1 MVSYAA
7 SSLQLPDLFELGN
20 DSCLQLAKCLST
32 TTTDPSSSVTFD
44 VMGKNT
50 SFYYCVC
57 EELHSQDTDAFE
69 TMVTDV
75 VTCITDA
82 LSKCKSLL
90 DESPPDAGLG
100 GNGLLLTSALREL
113 CTNKKAATCLTQVPS
128 FLIPPADSPQA
139 SEWVGGPPPPQI
151 PRGANPHQIDF
162 IRRMQEMSNSRMR
175 RSGKGLEEDTVLGN
189 VLRLG
194 LPWKHE
200 SVLSSY
206 VNPMRRSPKDIN
218 QISEG
223 HRRQLELY
231 QSKCNELIRQLVVA
245 GEQPRQKVSR
255 LHAAILTWSLL
266 SGFLSYC
273 MSFLLNRMQVI
284 QWLTDALLVN
294 AKADAMEKDPTK
306 ISSEELL
313 YNLSVV
319 LLKLCDPF
327 VSKPEK
333 AALIDP
339 GFVSSPKSHG
349 GVYELAGDNALTRL
363 GDNISHSEDGY
374 NPKNSF
380 IPLCFFFCSRALALS
395 IVPGMAY
402 YHRTSLHVSRMG
414 WHIRS
419 ANGDLY
425 SDRRFNHVLQSKCAM
440 GIVVKSPTFATDV
453 FRFYNAV
460 AGFLLRLD
468 SDQLKTMPEH
478 MVSDACAVLDFASHH
493 TTGLLSGIDFGNSF
507 RLTVKL
513 LSKDCAKLVRNY
525 NLRASLGDILHNI
538 FLPGDGSRRNEI
550 PESVIC
556 DPLSGG
562 RPYLVSDKM
571 CQDTLAPSL
580 LLLYGEVETT
590 GFYEK
595 SSHREKIAALLKYL
609 WDSPEHK
616 LAFRKIA
623 EDQESFV
630 TFANGIINDMNDKFA
645 GVMEKLPAIR
655 TVQLQMANP
664 QEWAA
669 ISEEERETI
678 LERHEENETL
688 VENTLKLCDAVL
700 KMLGF
705 LSTDMAIRDMFLL
718 PDMCPRLANMLLF
731 VLTKLVGSR
740 GLDLKVDNP
749 EKYNFRPK
757 EMLQNVCVVFSSF
770 ADAGTFQA
778 ACAKSGYYTPDLL
791 SKSVKTCRK
800 LGLLVGESME
810 LFEKLEEN
818 VEEVAKSLG
827 DDEEIYED
835 APDEFLDPLMSEFM
849 VDPVILPTSNNVVDR
864 ATIQQ
869 HLLNDP
875 TDPFNRKPLSIDDVV
890 PAEELK
896 QKMKA
901 WLDAKRMAKGQN

>member
-1 MVSYAA
+1 
-7 SSLQLPDLFELGN
+7 
-20 DSCLQLAKCLST
+20 
-32 TTTDPSSSVTFD
+32 
-44 VMGKNT
+44 
-50 SFYYCVC
+50 
-57 EELHSQDTDAFE
+57 
-69 TMVTDV
+69 
-75 VTCITDA
+75 
-82 LSKCKSLL
+82 
-90 DESPPDAGLG
+90 
-100 GNGLLLTSALREL
+100 
-113 CTNKKAATCLTQVPS
+113 
-128 FLIPPADSPQA
+128 
-139 SEWVGGPPPPQI
+139 
-151 PRGANPHQIDF
+151 
-162 IRRMQEMSNSRMR
+162 
-175 RSGKGLEEDTVLGN
+175 
-189 VLRLG
+189 
-194 LPWKHE
+194 
-200 SVLSSY
+200 
-206 VNPMRRSPKDIN
+206 
-218 QISEG
+218 
-223 HRRQLELY
+223 
-231 QSKCNELIRQLVVA
+231 
-245 GEQPRQKVSR
+245 
-255 LHAAILTWSLL
+255 
-266 SGFLSYC
+266 
-273 MSFLLNRMQVI
+273 VI

-294 AKADAMEKDPTK
+294 AKADAIEKDTTK

-339 GFVSSPKSHG
+339 GFVTSPTSHG
-349 GVYELAGDNALTRL
+349 GVYDLAGDNALTRL
-363 GDNISHSEDGY
+363 GDNISHSGDAY

-395 IVPGMAY
+395 IVPSMASY
-402 YHRTSLHVSRMG
+402 ERMASHVNNTG
-414 WHIRS
+414 WRIRQ
-419 ANGDLY
+419 ANGDIY
-425 SDRRFNHVLQSKCAM
+425 TDRRFNRLLQFQCAM
-440 GIVVKSPTFATDV
+440 GIVVKSPTYASDV

-478 MVSDACAVLDFASHH
+478 MVSDACAVLDFASGH
-493 TTGLLSGIDFGNSF
+493 TVGLLSGIDFGNSF

-538 FLPGDGSRRNEI
+538 FLPREDSSRRNQI

-595 SSHREKIAALLKYL
+595 SQHRVKIAALLKYL

-616 LAFRKIA
+616 TAFRKIA
-623 EDQESFV
+623 EDQESFI

-645 GVMEKLPAIR
+645 GIMEKLPAIR

-678 LERHEENETL
+678 LERHEENERG
-688 VENTLKLCDAVL
+688 VENTLSLCDTVL

-705 LSTDMAIRDMFLL
+705 LNTDKAIRDMFLL

-810 LFEKLEEN
+810 LFEKLEGK

-849 VDPVILPTSNNVVDR
+849 IDPVILPTSNTVVDR

-896 QKMKA
+896 EKMKV
-901 WLDAKRMAKGQN
+901 WLDAKRSAKGQN

>member
-1 MVSYAA
+1 M
-7 SSLQLPDLFELGN
+7 
-20 DSCLQLAKCLST
+20 
-32 TTTDPSSSVTFD
+32 
-44 VMGKNT
+44 
-50 SFYYCVC
+50 
-57 EELHSQDTDAFE
+57 
-69 TMVTDV
+69 
-75 VTCITDA
+75 
-82 LSKCKSLL
+82 
-90 DESPPDAGLG
+90 
-100 GNGLLLTSALREL
+100 
-113 CTNKKAATCLTQVPS
+113 
-128 FLIPPADSPQA
+128 
-139 SEWVGGPPPPQI
+139 
-151 PRGANPHQIDF
+151 
-162 IRRMQEMSNSRMR
+162 
-175 RSGKGLEEDTVLGN
+175 
-189 VLRLG
+189 
-194 LPWKHE
+194 
-200 SVLSSY
+200 
-206 VNPMRRSPKDIN
+206 
-218 QISEG
+218 
-223 HRRQLELY
+223 
-231 QSKCNELIRQLVVA
+231 
-245 GEQPRQKVSR
+245 
-255 LHAAILTWSLL
+255 
-266 SGFLSYC
+266 
-273 MSFLLNRMQVI
+273 I

-294 AKADAMEKDPTK
+294 AKADAIEKDTTK

-339 GFVSSPKSHG
+339 GFVTSPKSHG
-349 GVYELAGDNALTRL
+349 GVYDLAGDNALTRL
-363 GDNISHSEDGY
+363 GDNISHSGDGY
-374 NPKNSF
+374 SPKNSF

-395 IVPGMAY
+395 IVPSMANY
-402 YHRTSLHVSRMG
+402 ERMASHVNNTAWR
-414 WHIRS
+414 IRQ
-419 ANGDLY
+419 ANGDIY
-425 SDRRFNHVLQSKCAM
+425 TDRRFNRVLQFQCAM
-440 GIVVKSPTFATDV
+440 GIVVKSPTYASDV

-478 MVSDACAVLDFASHH
+478 MVSDACAVLDFASGH
-493 TTGLLSGIDFGNSF
+493 TVGLLSGIDFGNSF

-538 FLPGDGSRRNEI
+538 FLPQEDSSRRNQI

-595 SSHREKIAALLKYL
+595 SQHRVKIAALLKYL

-616 LAFRKIA
+616 PAFRKIA
-623 EDQESFV
+623 EDQESFI

-645 GVMEKLPAIR
+645 GIMEKLPAIR

-678 LERHEENETL
+678 LERHEENERG
-688 VENTLKLCDAVL
+688 VENTLSLCDTVL

-705 LSTDMAIRDMFLL
+705 LNTDKAIRDMFLL

-810 LFEKLEEN
+810 LFEKLEGK

-849 VDPVILPTSNNVVDR
+849 IDPVILPTSNTVVDR

-896 QKMKA
+896 KKMKV
-901 WLDAKRMAKGQN
+901 WLDAKRSAKGQN